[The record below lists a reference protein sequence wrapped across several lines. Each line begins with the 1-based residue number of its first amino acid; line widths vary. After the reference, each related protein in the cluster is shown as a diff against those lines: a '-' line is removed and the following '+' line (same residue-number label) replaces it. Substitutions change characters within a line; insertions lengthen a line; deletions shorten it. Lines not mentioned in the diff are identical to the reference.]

1 MRPPPNPVADP
12 PGPSPPVSTWTVT
25 PLTAAFAAAATLAA
39 SALAGGAAHWAPT
52 AKALAEEGIDGAARA
67 RALPTAVRGERG
79 RREQMHGPAAL
90 ALQTWPERRTLM
102 SPLPLP
108 LPLLPLS
115 HHHQAKALALAS
127 VAIGG
132 TAAVTLAGAQL
143 AGLDLGLSGSGA
155 AAELS
160 PGGAAAA
167 AESVRA
173 AVRGAARKRIL
184 GEED

>member
-1 MRPPPNPVADP
+1 MRPPPDPVADP
-12 PGPSPPVSTWTVT
+12 TGPSPPVSTWTVT

-39 SALAGGAAHWAPT
+39 SALAGGAAHWAST

-79 RREQMHGPAAL
+79 RREQVHGPAAL
-90 ALQTWPERRTLM
+90 SLQTWPERRTLM
-102 SPLPLP
+102 SPLP

-132 TAAVTLAGAQL
+132 TAAATLAGAQL

-160 PGGAAAA
+160 PAGAAAA